1 MTMALQSGELD
12 AAYGLP
18 YASLP
23 LFANE
28 SYTISS
34 CETSRSFF
42 AQMNYSTEALQDDKY
57 VRPLQVRLIK
67 IILLLYCWMEME
79 LLR

>member
-1 MTMALQSGELD
+1 MTMAMQSGELD

-23 LFANE
+23 LFENDP
-28 SYTISS
+28 YTISS

-42 AQMNYSTEALQDDKY
+42 AQMNYSTEALQDDN
-57 VRPLQVRLIK
+57 VRAAIASA
-67 IILLLYCWMEME
+67 I
-79 LLR
+79 